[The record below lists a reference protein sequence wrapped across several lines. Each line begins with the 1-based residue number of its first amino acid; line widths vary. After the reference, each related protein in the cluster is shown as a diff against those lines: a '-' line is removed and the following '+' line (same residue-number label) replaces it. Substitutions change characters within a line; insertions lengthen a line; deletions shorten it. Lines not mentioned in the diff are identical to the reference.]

1 MPPEDLGS
9 RFPWAEKF
17 RRKREKFSH
26 EAPLVGRCL
35 PGVLEV
41 ESLSSSFPFPLLSE
55 TISAMFLS
63 LFFSF
68 SVLLSPLSRFLT
80 FALYTFLP
88 RTFSPSRFNAPIRET
103 RLLGSSSSLLY
114 MYTHIHSFSFLL
126 LRGFL
131 RSFSGYLSFL
141 CSGSPFYHLA
151 EQQLVAQRGLSKG
164 IKDLPIVLRKL
175 RRTPSL
181 VSKQTRSNNR
191 PTKIDVFPNRWENT
205 CTF

>member
-1 MPPEDLGS
+1 MLARCFG
-9 RFPWAEKF
+9 
-17 RRKREKFSH
+17 
-26 EAPLVGRCL
+26 GRV
-35 PGVLEV
+35 P
-41 ESLSSSFPFPLLSE
+41 PLLS
-55 TISAMFLS
+55 LS
-63 LFFSF
+63 LFFQKPFRLCSFPFFSSPSF
-68 SVLLSPLSRFLT
+68 SHRSCFLT

-88 RTFSPSRFNAPIRET
+88 RTFCHLISTLRSEKPDYLVPPVVFYT
-103 RLLGSSSSLLY
+103 C
-114 MYTHIHSFSFLL
+114 THIHSFSFLL

-164 IKDLPIVLRKL
+164 IKDLPIVLREL

-181 VSKQTRSNNR
+181 VSKQTRSNNSS
-191 PTKIDVFPNRWENT
+191 TKIDVFSNRWENT